1 MRDAILRKAR
11 ESARTIE
18 AFFEAN
24 ADRVEA
30 CARAVARSL
39 AAGGRLYAFGNGGSA
54 CDAAHVAVEFLHP
67 VVEKRRAFAATA
79 LSADAATLTAIS
91 NDTDFA
97 RVYAAELK
105 LLGRPGDVALGIST
119 SGKAA
124 NVARGLKAARE
135 MEMITVAL
143 TGKDG
148 GRLPEIAEHCFVV
161 PSYSIHRIQEAHVAW
176 LHVFWDLVH
185 LSLGEEDVL

>member
-1 MRDAILRKAR
+1 MKDAILRKAR

-24 ADRVEA
+24 ADRIEV
-30 CARAVARSL
+30 CARAVAARL

-54 CDAAHVAVEFLHP
+54 CDAEHVAVEFLHP
-67 VVEKRRAFAATA
+67 VVEKRRAFAAAA
-79 LSADAATLTAIS
+79 LSSDAATLTAIS

-97 RVYAAELK
+97 RVYAVELK
-105 LLGRPGDVALGIST
+105 LLARPGDVALGIST

-124 NVARGLKAARE
+124 NVARGLRAARD
-135 MEMITVAL
+135 MGLVTVAL

-161 PSYSIHRIQEAHVAW
+161 PSYSIHRIQEVHVAW
-176 LHVFWDLVH
+176 LHVLWDLVH
-185 LSLGEEDVL
+185 IALGEEDVL